1 VKFAAYEG
9 KVMKEEVLTS
19 FTFDDDYRSF
29 APDAQ

>member
-9 KVMKEEVLTS
+9 KVMKEKVLTS
-19 FTFDDDYRSF
+19 FTLYDAYRSF